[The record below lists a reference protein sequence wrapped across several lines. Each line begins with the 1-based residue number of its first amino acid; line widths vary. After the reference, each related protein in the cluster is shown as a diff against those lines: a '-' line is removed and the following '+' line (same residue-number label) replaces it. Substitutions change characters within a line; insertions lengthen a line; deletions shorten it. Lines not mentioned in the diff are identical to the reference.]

1 MAALRGLRVEAERAT
16 MDLMSRR
23 DYAEERS
30 SSDEHEVASQQPVV
44 TPETMRLAS
53 QIGNRAMGRLA
64 DGAAAPRGLLSRELL
79 TAQAVS
85 IQRDG
90 PTVTAPPVHAPQPG
104 ATTGQTYEVGG
115 VVYNDSQWNVAVS
128 EVAHLWN
135 TVGGVISKRKEAV
148 AEFCGSGGAGAAA
161 SPSITDALLTAAI
174 TAAIAAA
181 TDGVGLVVAGALSRG
196 VTAIARRVSI
206 DPAIVLERGNQVVTA
221 AVNAGKAQANQRIG
235 AAVQSHPSPAPSG
248 GTELATPLAHYMSA
262 LNETLD
268 QDGVGSHRATLQQL
282 LNQGGDPPGAKWAV
296 AAALHDALSS
306 TVEQAKR
313 QQWNATSDGWFRMQ
327 IESGAGQSRGY
338 DTGIVVIDLKK
349 DAYPTDRLRA
359 DGGYLGGEGAN
370 DATMRMYNDRKLEEI
385 ALPMRIRM
393 DNGSMGHGLVECG
406 WQAYVPI
413 GATAPTGVRHITRW
427 GLPWLAAKALGLRD
441 IPTDDERVNGA
452 NVARGTALAWDEL
465 KGQTIAQLGGR
476 FSVMSMTSGVG
487 ASPFV

>member
-1 MAALRGLRVEAERAT
+1 

-30 SSDEHEVASQQPVV
+30 AAHQHEVASQQPVV
-44 TPETMRLAS
+44 IPENMRLAS
-53 QIGNRAMGRLA
+53 QIGNCAMGRLV
-64 DGAAAPRGLLSRELL
+64 DGVAVPGGPLTPELL

-90 PTVTAPPVHAPQPG
+90 PTATVPPVPAPPPG

-115 VVYNDSQWNVAVS
+115 VTYNDSQWNVAVS
-128 EVAHLWN
+128 EVAHRWD

-206 DPAIVLERGNQVVTA
+206 DPAIVLERGNQIVTT

-235 AAVQSHPSPAPSG
+235 AAVNSRPTPAPSG
-248 GTELATPLAHYMSA
+248 GTQLATPLAHYMSA

-268 QDGVGSHRATLQQL
+268 QDGTGSHRATLQQL
-282 LNQGGDPPGAKWAV
+282 LNQAGDPPGAKWAI
-296 AAALHDALSS
+296 AASLHDALSS
-306 TVEQAKR
+306 TVEEAKR

-349 DAYPTDRLRA
+349 DAYPPDRLRA
-359 DGGYLGGEGAN
+359 NAGYLGGEGAN
-370 DATMRMYNDRKLEEI
+370 DATMRMYNDRKLEDI
-385 ALPMRIRM
+385 ALPIRIYM
-393 DNGSMGHGLVECG
+393 DNGSMGHGVVECG
-406 WQAYVPI
+406 WQAFVPI
-413 GATAPTGVRHITRW
+413 GATAPTGIRHITRW
-427 GLPWLAAKALGLRD
+427 GLPWLAAKALGLND
-441 IPTDDERVNGA
+441 IPTDDERVSWANITRGA
-452 NVARGTALAWDEL
+452 ALAWDDI
-465 KGQTIAQLGGR
+465 KGQTIGQLGGSFR
-476 FSVMSMTSGVG
+476 VMSMTSGVG
-487 ASPFV
+487 ASPFI